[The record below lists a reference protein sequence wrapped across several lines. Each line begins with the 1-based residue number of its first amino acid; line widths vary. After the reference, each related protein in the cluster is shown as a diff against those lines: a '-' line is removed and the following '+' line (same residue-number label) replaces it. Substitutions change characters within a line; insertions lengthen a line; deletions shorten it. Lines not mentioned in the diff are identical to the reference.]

1 MRASIPAERRSR
13 SIPAPALRL
22 CRPNRRLQASAID
35 HKQRWELA
43 VVPVIPVSLAVQL
56 CLALVALGLL
66 VFAMA
71 AMQQLWNR

>member
-22 CRPNRRLQASAID
+22 CRPNRRLLASAID

-43 VVPVIPVSLAVQL
+43 VVPLIPVSLAVQL

-71 AMQQLWNR
+71 SLQQRWNR

>member
-1 MRASIPAERRSR
+1 MRTSIPAEHRSR
-13 SIPAPALRL
+13 SIPAPTLRL
-22 CRPNRRLQASAID
+22 CRPNRRRPASAID
-35 HKQRWELA
+35 HRQRCELA

-56 CLALVALGLL
+56 CLALVVLGLL

>member
-1 MRASIPAERRSR
+1 M
-13 SIPAPALRL
+13 
-22 CRPNRRLQASAID
+22 
-35 HKQRWELA
+35 QRCELA

>member
-1 MRASIPAERRSR
+1 MHTFSPTERRSR

-22 CRPNRRLQASAID
+22 CRPNRRRPAKAID
-35 HKQRWELA
+35 HRQRCELV

-56 CLALVALGLL
+56 CLALVVLGLL

>member
-1 MRASIPAERRSR
+1 M
-13 SIPAPALRL
+13 
-22 CRPNRRLQASAID
+22 
-35 HKQRWELA
+35 QRWELA

-71 AMQQLWNR
+71 SLQQRWNR

>member
-1 MRASIPAERRSR
+1 M
-13 SIPAPALRL
+13 
-22 CRPNRRLQASAID
+22 
-35 HKQRWELA
+35 
-43 VVPVIPVSLAVQL
+43 VPVIPVSLAVQL